1 LRTNGSIDD
10 YEDFSLEFQFKLD
23 ENEAALRH
31 NPHSIDFQLMSMPAI
46 NFSVSYR
53 KHCVV
58 DTTSKL
64 GAAKLSQSKQRAT
77 PNATSKSNFTVAYA
91 IIAII
96 IASILIVLVYAYY
109 TTRQRLTTNTGGLGV
124 GGGGGGGTASTTAK
138 NKLTKYESLSS
149 SNNSK
154 NNKVSSIS
162 THNHHH
168 QFYQRAIVKSSAEYC
183 RDDGEGGGDGDDEYC
198 GKAMRAKIMNG
209 DGNVGGRGGFTKN
222 VNGKKA
228 SRSSKQ
234 QQFSANKQDDCQQI
248 NETSNIYETG

>member
-1 LRTNGSIDD
+1 
-10 YEDFSLEFQFKLD
+10 
-23 ENEAALRH
+23 
-31 NPHSIDFQLMSMPAI
+31 MPAI
-46 NFSVSYR
+46 NFSVNYR
-53 KHCVV
+53 KHCVA

-77 PNATSKSNFTVAYA
+77 SNATSKSNFTVAYA

-109 TTRQRLTTNTGGLGV
+109 TTRRRLTTNIGGI
-124 GGGGGGGTASTTAK
+124 GGGGGGTASTTAK

-154 NNKVSSIS
+154 NNKVSSIN

-168 QFYQRAIVKSSAEYC
+168 QYYQRAIVKSAEYC
-183 RDDGEGGGDGDDEYC
+183 RDDGEGDGGGGDGDDEYC

-234 QQFSANKQDDCQQI
+234 QQYLANKQDDCQQI